1 LPPRPPPG
9 ARSRV
14 YPRAVPSATRR
25 SIDFTR
31 DGSRA
36 AIRTPAGVYVVD
48 VSGATP
54 PVLIPGGADDELAVV
69 GDEVW
74 IATGT
79 QLQLRR
85 YTLAGAQIGEPT
97 PLWGLPGEGRLTA
110 VAVGNAA
117 VWTAPPATAFAIE
130 GDALTAIPIVGEADC
145 VVPVSAT
152 RWLLCN
158 RDRLTLREPTTER
171 WSTLPLGRDARVL
184 DGAILFEG
192 RSAALVVMLPP
203 PSLGAEPIQ
212 QLVVVGLHD
221 GRVQHRLTLASVGAV
236 RLAAIRGFG
245 LVRAGMRR
253 LLLIDLRFGRVVK
266 EHHENRDI
274 VDLAIDP
281 TAQNL
286 ALRFSF
292 GPDDVVHMRVKDLMA
307 ATAKPAEPAAEA
319 VESKA
324 ADADGKGNGAAAVEA
339 PADVPAIDAVVAR
352 ASARPAPDPTDAVGP
367 PFHLGHAPLRSVVA
381 LQPRATYQATGRS
394 ESVALL
400 ERYRGLVSALV
411 GRAIAQA
418 WDEGRLT
425 YPNEGTFPF
434 KLEVAG
440 ILGRANGRA
449 AEDLQEAEQDVVTAL
464 TSVRVAEAA
473 TGARTPPL
481 VALSREFGLSAMA
494 RQLLMVAAAPGLWG
508 EIARLY
514 GILANDEGRP
524 LCDELLVCQILG
536 HQANRHDIARELD
549 RDAPL
554 VRYGLLRAAE
564 GRMRPFV
571 PIAVEP
577 LVLRLLRGTSADGEL
592 EDVTIVPASR
602 SFEDLLIPAKVKDH
616 VVTEL
621 AQKREGGARIVIR
634 GRVGSGRHTLLA
646 TLATAANR
654 RLGVIDAAPIVRD
667 LRNRMDSLRGAL
679 QRAHLLGLLPCI
691 DGLESLASDDHAGKD
706 GVRDLIRTHPGPVA
720 IRLPWDAQ
728 PPIEPGYI
736 GIDLPALSIDQRVT
750 AWNVAL
756 AQTDLYVRDPGELA
770 MRYAVGAGVVSKVA
784 AEVGE
789 RERGRIAPDPGN
801 HADADAET
809 DGKRDGSGRRDVAP
823 QLETAIRQHLENRLG
838 ATATRVHKLSSW
850 AQVVLPPDIQD
861 SLLELIARIRHR
873 RTVYD
878 TWGFDQLITT
888 SRGVTALFQGGP
900 GTGKTLVASAIAN
913 ELGMDL
919 YRVDLS
925 RIMSKWIGET
935 EQNLAKLFD
944 AAEDGHAI
952 ILFDEADSLFAK
964 RTEVRTSVD
973 RYANLEVNYLLQRLD
988 SFEGIAIL
996 TTNFGTAI
1004 DSAFKRRLSFR
1015 LTFPFPD
1022 EEMREQIWKAHI
1034 PPEMPKAGDFDL
1046 GGLARRYRLSGGY
1059 IRNATLRAAFLAA
1072 EEHVAL
1078 TQDHLERAIKAEFRE
1093 IGKLADS
1100 GVLE

>member
-1 LPPRPPPG
+1 V
-9 ARSRV
+9 S
-14 YPRAVPSATRR
+14 SSTRR

-36 AIRTPAGVYVVD
+36 AVRTPAGVYVVD
-48 VSGATP
+48 VAGGAP
-54 PVLIPGGADDELAVV
+54 AVLIPGGADDEIATV

-74 IATGT
+74 IAAGT

-85 YTLAGAQIGEPT
+85 YTLAGVPVGEPT

-117 VWTAPPATAFAIE
+117 VWTAPPATAFAID
-130 GDALTAIPIVGEADC
+130 GDGLGTVPIVGDADC
-145 VVPVSAT
+145 IVPVSAT
-152 RWLLCN
+152 RWLLCH

-203 PSLGAEPIQ
+203 PSIGAEPIQ

-253 LLLIDLRFGRVVK
+253 LLLIDLRFGRVLK
-266 EHHENRDI
+266 EHHEDRDI

-281 TAQNL
+281 TAQHL

-292 GPDDVVHMRVKDLMA
+292 GADDVVTMRVKDLMA
-307 ATAKPAEPAAEA
+307 AAPRAAA
-319 VESKA
+319 PP
-324 ADADGKGNGAAAVEA
+324 ADAATGGGNGASNSNGATVAAA
-339 PADVPAIDAVVAR
+339 APPADAPPIDAVVAR
-352 ASARPAPDPTDAVGP
+352 ASPRPSPDPTDSVGP
-367 PFHLGHAPLRSVVA
+367 PFHRGHQPLGSAVA
-381 LQPRATYQATGRS
+381 LQPRATFQLTGRS

-400 ERYRGLVSALV
+400 ERYRGLVTALV

-554 VRYGLLRAAE
+554 VKYGLLRATE

-571 PIAVEP
+571 PINVEP

-592 EDVTIVPASR
+592 EDVSILPTSR
-602 SFEDLLIPAKVKDH
+602 SFDDLLIPAKVKDH
-616 VVTEL
+616 VVREL

-646 TLATAANR
+646 TLAAAANR

-667 LRNRMDSLRGAL
+667 LRNRVENLRTAL

-706 GVRDLIRTHPGPVA
+706 GVRDLIRSHPGPVA
-720 IRLPWDAQ
+720 LRLPWDAQ

-736 GIDLPALSIDQRVT
+736 AIDLPALSIDQRIT
-750 AWNVAL
+750 AWNAAL
-756 AQTDLYVRDPGELA
+756 AQTGLYVRDPAELA
-770 MRYAVGAGVVSKVA
+770 MRYAVGAGVVNKVA
-784 AEVGE
+784 TEVAERDGA
-789 RERGRIAPDPGN
+789 R
-801 HADADAET
+801 DAE
-809 DGKRDGSGRRDVAP
+809 GENGQKGERRDVAP

-873 RTVYD
+873 RIVYD
-878 TWGFDQLITT
+878 TWGFDQVITT

-1022 EEMREQIWKAHI
+1022 EEMREQIWKAHL